1 MQQINVK
8 STLDGSWQP
17 SLVYVP
23 RVGQRV
29 PLVVGLHTWS
39 FDRFNQ
45 VENYLKLC
53 RKHRWALLLPE
64 FRGPNLRTNGNGKLA
79 CGSAHAR
86 QDIIDAVDHLGRKH
100 PRLDL
105 DAVFLLGAS
114 GGGHMALLT
123 AASFPKRFAAV
134 AVWCPVTDLA
144 SFHALHSASGRYAA
158 DLEHLL
164 GGTPQTVPASYRE
177 RSPIHLA
184 AKLKNIPL
192 SLHHGRHDDIVSCD
206 DAKRFAAALET
217 EKPRHFYYEFFDGG
231 HEQFPQRSFDWF
243 DRLLHHPT
251 DQRKEI
257 TG

>member
-23 RVGQRV
+23 RSSPKV

-45 VENYLKLC
+45 VDNYLNLC
-53 RKHRWALLLPE
+53 RKRRWALLLPE
-64 FRGPNLRTNGNGKLA
+64 FRGPNLRTNPNRQSA

-86 QDIIDAVDHLGRKH
+86 QDILDAVNHLAGKY
-100 PRLDL
+100 PQIDTG
-105 DAVFLLGAS
+105 AVFLLGAS

-123 AASFPKRFAAV
+123 AASFPKQFRAV
-134 AVWCPVTDLA
+134 AVWCPVVDLA
-144 SFHALHSASGRYAA
+144 SFHQLHAASGRYAP

-164 GGTPQTVPASYRE
+164 GGTPQSVPASYRE
-177 RSPIHLA
+177 RSPIHFA

-192 SLHHGRHDDIVSCD
+192 SLHHGRHDDIVACD
-206 DAKRFAAALET
+206 DAKRFTAKLEA
-217 EKPRHFYYEFFDGG
+217 EKPRHFYYDFFDGG

-243 DRLLHHPT
+243 ERMIR
-251 DQRKEI
+251 QNNIIKEI